1 MQGSPDPCIYL
12 HLSPLW
18 HFLPDSHLKHG
29 VLRKWP
35 ALRILRTRSFG
46 TYKAVE
52 GTMGLLWDIVTVQ
65 RVSYNTENTRNK
77 CKIPKANNCRQK
89 TQKCVLFI
97 IAFLLLC
104 FYISDEDSH
113 YFPTKTKTLLT
124 SVHSGLYASSSSL
137 HSFPCFSLFHDNTLC
152 FPASTYPTK
161 TLNIFFVKLVSSH
174 SSIHKL

>member
-1 MQGSPDPCIYL
+1 MQGSPDPCTYL

-18 HFLPDSHLKHG
+18 HFLHCSHFQHG
-29 VLRKWP
+29 LFWKCP

-52 GTMGLLWDIVTVQ
+52 GTMGLLWDIVTV
-65 RVSYNTENTRNK
+65 NK

-161 TLNIFFVKLVSSH
+161 TPNIFFVKLVSSH

>member
-1 MQGSPDPCIYL
+1 M
-12 HLSPLW
+12 
-18 HFLPDSHLKHG
+18 
-29 VLRKWP
+29 
-35 ALRILRTRSFG
+35 
-46 TYKAVE
+46 
-52 GTMGLLWDIVTVQ
+52 
-65 RVSYNTENTRNK
+65 
-77 CKIPKANNCRQK
+77 PKANNCRQK

-104 FYISDEDSH
+104 FYIPDEDSH

-174 SSIHKL
+174 SSIHKLYLHGAAWDVAQARLFRELYRSRLHKDCWPPIQAWNIVTETEADFYHLE